1 MWLSQFPCSFY
12 LPVTMY
18 RELTGSCLELTG
30 LYPEL
35 TASTCAVFSLH
46 LILSLTFLGDIRS
59 AFHKA
64 METKRKYVTR
74 SRRSQIADRRSQIAD
89 CRSLED
95 RRSQIA
101 DRKSQIADRRSP
113 TTHTSFAMRAARSA
127 HCAARCP
134 HRFSTGDLQSGVC
147 GQGFAM
153 CDRRSAISDR
163 GSAVVDLRSW
173 MCDLRSRSCGL

>member
-35 TASTCAVFSLH
+35 TASTCAVFPLL
-46 LILSLTFLGDIRS
+46 LILSLTFRGDIRS
-59 AFHKA
+59 AFGKA

-74 SRRSQIADRRSQIAD
+74 SRRWQMADGRWQMADGRLQIARRSQIAN
-89 CRSLED
+89 

-101 DRKSQIADRRSP
+101 DRPQRTQVLLCVP
-113 TTHTSFAMRAARSA
+113 RAARTAQHAALTDFRAAICNRGSA
-127 HCAARCP
+127 GKDLRCAI
-134 HRFSTGDLQSGVC
+134 G
-147 GQGFAM
+147 
-153 CDRRSAISDR
+153 DRRSAI
-163 GSAVVDLRSW
+163 GGLRSLI
-173 MCDLRSRSCGL
+173 CDLGCAICNLRSRSYGL

>member
-46 LILSLTFLGDIRS
+46 LILSLAFLGDIRS

-74 SRRSQIADRRSQIAD
+74 SRRWQIADRRLQIARRAHKFCYA
-89 CRSLED
+89 CRA
-95 RRSQIA
+95 Q
-101 DRKSQIADRRSP
+101 
-113 TTHTSFAMRAARSA
+113 RALRSA
-127 HCAARCP
+127 LEH
-134 HRFSTGDLQSGVC
+134 F
-147 GQGFAM
+147 
-153 CDRRSAISDR
+153 
-163 GSAVVDLRSW
+163 
-173 MCDLRSRSCGL
+173 

>member
-1 MWLSQFPCSFY
+1 MWLSQFPCNFY
-12 LPVTMY
+12 LMVTMY

-74 SRRSQIADRRSQIAD
+74 SRRWQMADGRLQIADRA
-89 CRSLED
+89 
-95 RRSQIA
+95 
-101 DRKSQIADRRSP
+101 
-113 TTHTSFAMRAARSA
+113 
-127 HCAARCP
+127 
-134 HRFSTGDLQSGVC
+134 
-147 GQGFAM
+147 
-153 CDRRSAISDR
+153 
-163 GSAVVDLRSW
+163 
-173 MCDLRSRSCGL
+173 